1 MKQLVGIVEISGIHA
16 DGGRIR
22 EKTCPLMTRN
32 ASPLGL
38 AVQPA
43 VRTTSSERNAAM
55 FAQIASMILRGIR
68 EFDEVARELEKDISS
83 DGSQQTNSGQSTDA
97 KTER

>member
-1 MKQLVGIVEISGIHA
+1 
-16 DGGRIR
+16 
-22 EKTCPLMTRN
+22 
-32 ASPLGL
+32 
-38 AVQPA
+38 
-43 VRTTSSERNAAM
+43 M
-55 FAQIASMILRGIR
+55 FAQIASMILRGVQ

>member
-1 MKQLVGIVEISGIHA
+1 MQMEEGFAK
-16 DGGRIR
+16 
-22 EKTCPLMTRN
+22 KTCPLMTRN

-38 AVQPA
+38 AVQTA

-55 FAQIASMILRGIR
+55 FAQIASMILRGVR

-83 DGSQQTNSGQSTDA
+83 DESRQTNSEQSTDV

>member
-1 MKQLVGIVEISGIHA
+1 
-16 DGGRIR
+16 
-22 EKTCPLMTRN
+22 MTRN

-38 AVQPA
+38 AVQTA

-68 EFDEVARELEKDISS
+68 EFDEAAKEQED
-83 DGSQQTNSGQSTDA
+83 DG
-97 KTER
+97 ERPQGNLSEVIPSEDPPAAATSKKQHP